1 MRLVQIKWQFIHHLQ
16 VYAWAAEL
24 NLSCK
29 LLLAGP
35 TDFELTSTSKL
46 IPIGETTGPTTLKV
60 VSREEAEKW
69 AFNAVFTLMVS

>member
-1 MRLVQIKWQFIHHLQ
+1 MVQIKWQFIHHPQ

-24 NLSCK
+24 NLSGK
-29 LLLAGP
+29 LLLAGLA
-35 TDFELTSTSKL
+35 DFELTSTSKL
-46 IPIGETTGPTTLKV
+46 MQIGETTGPIILKV